1 VGAISILTFG
11 LVTAGVRLLISA
23 GVATFTKDLGL
34 SSGCM
39 TGIAMLVGAIM
50 TARSPASA
58 IAIVK
63 ELRAKGPFTRCFLGV
78 TVVSDVVVLV
88 LFAISVAFTR
98 GQCTGKGFSGG
109 TICAPLPPLLIYFR
123 ECTDSCCFSHS
134 GRRFGLLCIRKAYCI
149 FTLFKAEFQSAS
161 QMVDIAH
168 WIWYLLSLNIL
179 LLADSI

>member
-1 VGAISILTFG
+1 LYLPELRDLFKSIFLSVGAISVLTFS
-11 LVTAGVRLLISA
+11 LVTLGVRLLIGA

-88 LFAISVAFTR
+88 LFAISVAFAR
-98 GQCTGKGFSGG
+98 GQCTGNGFSGG
-109 TICAPLPPLLIYFR
+109 TI
-123 ECTDSCCFSHS
+123 
-134 GRRFGLLCIRKAYCI
+134 LCSFVCLVAN
-149 FTLFKAEFQSAS
+149 
-161 QMVDIAH
+161 
-168 WIWYLLSLNIL
+168 SL
-179 LLADSI
+179 